1 MQCTLGLCDPAFLLG
16 SSMHWLGHAAGVWG
30 ITWADPSRFWPR
42 YSRYTVSSVSR
53 CFQGSRTLF
62 PVVINTYALQQHAS
76 SVKVTGTRAA
86 IPGTVGINK
95 LVVSKVYNGMELR
108 GQGNAMSSS
117 FPNPPPSSSGVLFPS
132 SPHHITSVVKDLAL
146 STKPHD
152 TFNHSRH
159 SYLITNYVLRP
170 FNHPSPTIVSSSK
183 HKGTS
188 PSQDPSTSKEAS
200 CEPSIVGFHNPV
212 ICSIELETHSTLP
225 NSSIPIMTRS
235 HKANNRNHAA
245 LANGTALPE
254 EHIPKYFAKHGFLDN
269 EPKKVK
275 KNGGGRSNWGNA
287 GEEVLDENFT
297 FAHAR
302 RRSNSSSYTSGQYD
316 FKTKFDVNEPE
327 PVFEESMGAEF
338 DEEETLAKTDT
349 SSSNGSV
356 NGEDKMAKSL

>member
-108 GQGNAMSSS
+108 GQGNAM
-117 FPNPPPSSSGVLFPS
+117 
-132 SPHHITSVVKDLAL
+132 
-146 STKPHD
+146 
-152 TFNHSRH
+152 
-159 SYLITNYVLRP
+159 
-170 FNHPSPTIVSSSK
+170 SSSK

>member
-1 MQCTLGLCDPAFLLG
+1 MQQ
-16 SSMHWLGHAAGVWG
+16 
-30 ITWADPSRFWPR
+30 R
-42 YSRYTVSSVSR
+42 
-53 CFQGSRTLF
+53 QG
-62 PVVINTYALQQHAS
+62 N
-76 SVKVTGTRAA
+76 VKIRAA

-95 LVVSKVYNGMELR
+95 LVASKVYNGMELR
-108 GQGNAMSSS
+108 GQGNAMGCY
-117 FPNPPPSSSGVLFPS
+117 NTTLQ
-132 SPHHITSVVKDLAL
+132 
-146 STKPHD
+146 
-152 TFNHSRH
+152 
-159 SYLITNYVLRP
+159 
-170 FNHPSPTIVSSSK
+170 PSPAIISSYK
-183 HKGTS
+183 QNQFK
-188 PSQDPSTSKEAS
+188 PPE
-200 CEPSIVGFHNPV
+200 
-212 ICSIELETHSTLP
+212 
-225 NSSIPIMTRS
+225 SSNLTMTRS

-327 PVFEESMGAEF
+327 PVFEESMGAELD
-338 DEEETLAKTDT
+338 DEDNLAKTDT
-349 SSSNGSV
+349 SSSNGSI

>member
-95 LVVSKVYNGMELR
+95 LVVSKVYN
-108 GQGNAMSSS
+108 
-117 FPNPPPSSSGVLFPS
+117 
-132 SPHHITSVVKDLAL
+132 D
-146 STKPHD
+146 
-152 TFNHSRH
+152 

>member
-1 MQCTLGLCDPAFLLG
+1 MGHNVGRPIEILAEVLEVYSLVRF
-16 SSMHWLGHAAGVWG
+16 SM
-30 ITWADPSRFWPR
+30 FPR
-42 YSRYTVSSVSR
+42 ISY
-53 CFQGSRTLF
+53 
-62 PVVINTYALQQHAS
+62 PI
-76 SVKVTGTRAA
+76 
-86 IPGTVGINK
+86 
-95 LVVSKVYNGMELR
+95 
-108 GQGNAMSSS
+108 
-117 FPNPPPSSSGVLFPS
+117 PSSNQHVR
-132 SPHHITSVVKDLAL
+132 LA
-146 STKPHD
+146 TARKQCQ
-152 TFNHSRH
+152 N

>member
-1 MQCTLGLCDPAFLLG
+1 
-16 SSMHWLGHAAGVWG
+16 MHWLGHAAGVWG

-62 PVVINTYALQQHAS
+62 PVVINTYAWQQHAS

-108 GQGNAMSSS
+108 GQGNAMSRT
-117 FPNPPPSSSGVLFPS
+117 
-132 SPHHITSVVKDLAL
+132 TS
-146 STKPHD
+146 
-152 TFNHSRH
+152 
-159 SYLITNYVLRP
+159 Y
-170 FNHPSPTIVSSSK
+170 
-183 HKGTS
+183 
-188 PSQDPSTSKEAS
+188 DPSTIHHQ
-200 CEPSIVGFHNPV
+200 PSSLVPNK
-212 ICSIELETHSTLP
+212 THSTLP